1 MLSFFLAE
9 PGDKLA
15 SEVFYIFQMAC
26 DLNCTAEGIC
36 WDHIIYYQIM
46 RSEMKAYIYKIFI
59 LLTLRK
65 SKCSQLHLWQVRFCF
80 VLSSLHLYSI
90 NSEHPVLALAK
101 TVAVALSVY
110 QMQKF
115 GLSSASADYQI
126 SPLLQKLGKAFMISL
141 IRKKKKLVRELV
153 LVWEKLNEQIHTHS
167 PYSSLKMEMTSLRH

>member
-46 RSEMKAYIYKIFI
+46 RSEMKAYIYKLFI

-80 VLSSLHLYSI
+80 VLSSLHLYGI
-90 NSEHPVLALAK
+90 NSELQVLALSK
-101 TVAVALSVY
+101 TVAVTLSDTEV
-110 QMQKF
+110 QFEFCFTGWTDTITAIKNIRE
-115 GLSSASADYQI
+115 GLYDF
-126 SPLLQKLGKAFMISL
+126 LEKGRRKRWLQNLSWHQG
-141 IRKKKKLVRELV
+141 
-153 LVWEKLNEQIHTHS
+153 N
-167 PYSSLKMEMTSLRH
+167 

>member
-65 SKCSQLHLWQVRFCF
+65 SKCSQLHLWKVRFCF

-90 NSEHPVLALAK
+90 NSEHPVLTLAK
-101 TVAVALSVY
+101 TVAVTLSVY
-110 QMQKF
+110 QVQKF

-126 SPLLQKLGKAFMISL
+126 SPLLQKLSMGFVISL
-141 IRKKKKLVRELV
+141 IRKKKKLVREFV
-153 LVWEKLNEQIHTHS
+153 LVSGKL
-167 PYSSLKMEMTSLRH
+167 K

>member
-1 MLSFFLAE
+1 MWSCCEVMGYSYRWSLYDPLLLFLIAWMNLIDSFPCVLCLLSMLSFFLAE

-15 SEVFYIFQMAC
+15 SEVFYILQMAC

-46 RSEMKAYIYKIFI
+46 RSEMKAYIYKLFI

-65 SKCSQLHLWQVRFCF
+65 SKCSRLHLWQVRFCF

-101 TVAVALSVY
+101 TVAVTLSVY
-110 QMQKF
+110 
-115 GLSSASADYQI
+115 
-126 SPLLQKLGKAFMISL
+126 
-141 IRKKKKLVRELV
+141 
-153 LVWEKLNEQIHTHS
+153 
-167 PYSSLKMEMTSLRH
+167 

>member
-1 MLSFFLAE
+1 MWSCCEVISYFYRWSLYCPLLLYLIAWINLIDSFPLCSVLAFHASFFLAE

-101 TVAVALSVY
+101 TVAVALLVY

-126 SPLLQKLGKAFMISL
+126 SYYYK
-141 IRKKKKLVRELV
+141 
-153 LVWEKLNEQIHTHS
+153 N
-167 PYSSLKMEMTSLRH
+167 